1 MFHPILPLGV
11 VIRRREAPCKGVG
24 VLEGRGC
31 SDADP
36 EMVRGEGDRRG
47 QLQRIVHGD
56 LGRLLEGRAS
66 WSPVDIVVSDD
77 IRDEDTVEDAR
88 QSPSEILPVFQVLVS
103 PRTVSRVGQSRAIDG
118 RRNSWRRR

>member
-1 MFHPILPLGV
+1 M
-11 VIRRREAPCKGVG
+11 
-24 VLEGRGC
+24 LEGRGC

-56 LGRLLEGRAS
+56 LGRLLEGVPVGAL
-66 WSPVDIVVSDD
+66 VDIVVSDD
-77 IRDEDTVEDAR
+77 IRDEDTVEDATL

-103 PRTVSRVGQSRAIDG
+103 PRTVSRVGPEAGRLMADAIHGEGVEANGLAGHGSASQSV
-118 RRNSWRRR
+118 W